1 MSLAKL
7 VIFVGIGLAP
17 LKQQSIFGHKVIP
30 LSQRMLLAKQWHF
43 ERYHSKKEREI
54 VVTRIKWHQ
63 IKDFGDILDDQNIE

>member
-54 VVTRIKWHQ
+54 VVRRIKWHQ